1 MKEKKTRE
9 SEEQK
14 GKFILFVI
22 LFIEMNTVALG
33 NF

>member
-14 GKFILFVI
+14 GKFILF
-22 LFIEMNTVALG
+22 IEMNTVVLG